1 MSIER
6 VEIYTILPEI
16 KSPLYASVGHQVV
29 GGIIEYAQATLMHMK
44 EYAGDRE
51 LIIRDY
57 LSDTVTD
64 VPHSDR
70 FFSFLYF

>member
-1 MSIER
+1 M
-6 VEIYTILPEI
+6 
-16 KSPLYASVGHQVV
+16 HQLGIRFV

-57 LSDTVTD
+57 LSDMVTD
-64 VPHSDR
+64 VSP
-70 FFSFLYF
+70 L